1 MEIDLPPSSAFTPDP
16 SVARAR
22 SVREGLTL
30 TVALDAG
37 PLAAGQELL
46 GGTVVAE
53 RSTATTSESL
63 RAAIDSP
70 EATAV
75 TITF

>member
-1 MEIDLPPSSAFTPDP
+1 MEIDLPPSSALSPDP
-16 SVARAR
+16 SAARAR

-30 TVALDAG
+30 TLALDAG
-37 PLAAGQELL
+37 PLDAGQQLL

-53 RSTATTSESL
+53 PSAATTSGAL

-70 EATAV
+70 EITAL